1 MNNDFIINN
10 LWKCSN
16 IPFSRKNSKFC
27 IIVTFFILNVGWKKM
42 VGAKKWKRSINEF
55 LSFSLLY
62 LMLTSILP
70 RINKFIPIIEERRKK
85 LLSVWFFVFGV
96 TIKFDYLLITI
107 TLHNFVVFVT
117 KDFWVFISYTVHR
130 NKLVDM
136 FINNIKGVIN
146 KVVSF
151 FRLAL
156 N

>member
-27 IIVTFFILNVGWKKM
+27 IIVNFFYLSVGWKKM

-117 KDFWVFISYTVHR
+117 KDFWVFINYTVHR